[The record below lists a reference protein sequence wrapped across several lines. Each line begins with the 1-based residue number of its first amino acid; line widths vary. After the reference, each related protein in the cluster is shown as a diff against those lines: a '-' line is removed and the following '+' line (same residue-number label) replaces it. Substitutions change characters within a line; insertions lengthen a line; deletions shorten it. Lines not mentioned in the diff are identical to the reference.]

1 MPKPILCVIH
11 INGSQEFLRCLLV
24 VNELSFWY
32 HTCIQYFVPTYKM
45 GHRWETEGLRMKT
58 IPRLWPCSQIMPRPR
73 PKTMLES
80 KVKTVQKLKS
90 RQILMTTTL
99 ESSYWVKQIPLNP
112 DLCILPLLE
121 VPIQDST
128 GETLPTDP
136 DSFQH
141 TVTTELV
148 DNQMVLHDA

>member
-1 MPKPILCVIH
+1 MGDR
-11 INGSQEFLRCLLV
+11 GSQDEDNTKTVTMLTD
-24 VNELSFWY
+24 
-32 HTCIQYFVPTYKM
+32 HA
-45 GHRWETEGLRMKT
+45 ETETQNNVRIEG
-58 IPRLWPCSQIMPRPR
+58 QDH
-73 PKTMLES
+73 
-80 KVKTVQKLKS
+80 VKLKS